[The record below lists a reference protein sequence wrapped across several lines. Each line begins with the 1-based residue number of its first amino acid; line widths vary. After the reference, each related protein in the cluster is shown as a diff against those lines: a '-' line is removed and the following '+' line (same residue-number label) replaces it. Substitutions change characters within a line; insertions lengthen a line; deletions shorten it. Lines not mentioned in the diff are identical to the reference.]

1 MDDDVSLAALI
12 EYLSVQEDVLAA
24 YIFGSQASGKARPGS
39 DVDVAVLLSQEDS
52 FVRFERRL
60 RLGNEAE
67 DAIGRSVDLI
77 VLNDASPLLRHQVF
91 RHGQLLYERDQRAR
105 VEFEVRAGQM
115 YADLK
120 PMRQFF
126 QQALFRE
133 IKEVGLGGRR

>member
-1 MDDDVSLAALI
+1 MDDGVSVAALI
-12 EYLSVQEDVLAA
+12 EYLSAQEDVLAA
-24 YIFGSQASGKARPGS
+24 YLFGSQASGKAQPGS
-39 DVDVAVLLSQEDS
+39 DVDVAVLLSQEDG

-67 DAIGRSVDLI
+67 DAIGRPVDLI
-77 VLNDASPLLRHQVF
+77 VLNDAPPLLQHQVLK
-91 RHGQLLYERDQRAR
+91 HGWLLYERDQRAR

-120 PMRQFF
+120 PMRKFF